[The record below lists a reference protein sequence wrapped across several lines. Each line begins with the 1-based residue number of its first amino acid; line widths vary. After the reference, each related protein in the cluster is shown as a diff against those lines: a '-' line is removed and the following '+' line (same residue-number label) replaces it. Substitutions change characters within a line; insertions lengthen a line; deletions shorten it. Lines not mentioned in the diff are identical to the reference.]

1 MLVTVLCAAHPDDC
15 SNLWMIFIV
24 ENYIVNIIMDL
35 M

>member
-1 MLVTVLCAAHPDDC
+1 MLVTVLGAARPDDC